1 MLSSLLSSVRFAV
14 KTLWFS
20 LCQLV
25 WGMFDQ
31 THYHFAAFKL
41 HAGISVNIV
50 NLYLKS
56 FPKHFIAHVAH
67 QWYLR
72 ELGFDGESDLIDIG
86 TTVWEKNNSKHV
98 FTPVSIDSD
107 GKPIVRITGMAGNKS
122 GNPAHVSLASLS
134 LQKLWHFLN
143 TYGGFSM
150 SDATFIDFGCGTGL
164 ALLSAM
170 TQPFQH
176 VIGIELDKHSSD
188 VATDNVIKFK
198 NSPEGAKLSKCDNVS
213 IACSDMQDFDFKT
226 VSTPALTTIF
236 STNPSPTFVAQHSL
250 SIVLYLYEPLWTLS
264 QSQAH
269 AIYTKVLTN
278 ARESKQDILVA
289 YFDCGLFS
297 GNALASLTSIGAALI
312 HKSKAY
318 SLEFG
323 TDGHMWI
330 YRL

>member
-1 MLSSLLSSVRFAV
+1 MS
-14 KTLWFS
+14 
-20 LCQLV
+20 
-25 WGMFDQ
+25 DQ
-31 THYHFAAFKL
+31 TPYHFAAFKL
-41 HAGISVNIV
+41 HAGISVGIV
-50 NLYLKS
+50 YQYLKS

-86 TTVWEKNNSKHV
+86 TIVWEKNNSEHV
-98 FTPVSIDSD
+98 FTPVSTDSD
-107 GKPIVRITGMAGNKS
+107 GKHIERITGMAGNKS
-122 GNPAHVSLASLS
+122 GNPAHASLASLS

-143 TYGGFSM
+143 TYKGFSFSM

-188 VATDNVIKFK
+188 VATGNVIKFK
-198 NSPEGAKLSKCDNVS
+198 SSPEGAKLSKCDNVS

-226 VSTPALTTIF
+226 VSTPALTTVC
-236 STNPSPTFVAQHSL
+236 STNPGPTSVAEHA

-297 GNALASLTSIGAALI
+297 GNALAALTSIGATLI